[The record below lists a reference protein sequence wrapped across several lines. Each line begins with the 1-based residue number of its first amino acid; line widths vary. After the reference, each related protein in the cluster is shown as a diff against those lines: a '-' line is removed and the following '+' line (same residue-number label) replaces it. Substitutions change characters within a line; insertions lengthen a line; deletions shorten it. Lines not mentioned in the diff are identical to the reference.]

1 MCLQTHF
8 KNELIYFPLFNS
20 FFFCVQT
27 YYRNDEIFLRKMK
40 RQIDKKKSRQ
50 EKREVFRY
58 FRPRIEKFD
67 NDN

>member
-1 MCLQTHF
+1 MNWYIFLSS
-8 KNELIYFPLFNS
+8 IR

-67 NDN
+67 NDNW